1 MGPKFTVGKEDWSL
15 YRKGQTDQ
23 ERHREKVR
31 EAIKRNLM
39 DIVAEENIIV
49 SDGRKVLKVP
59 IRYLEEF
66 RFRFNESRRRH
77 VGQGD
82 GRTGPGDLLGQEARG
97 RGGRGAGDL
106 PGVDYYEAEITVD
119 ELAELVCEDLGLPY
133 LRPREPRLA
142 REVPDFRD
150 VRKKGLSGNLDRR
163 RTLLEAFKRSAREGR
178 KACRGLLPDDL
189 RYRAWDV
196 TVRPEA
202 RAVVLA
208 MMDTSGSMGTFEKY
222 VARSFFFWMVRFLRA
237 QYQNVE
243 VVFLAHHTEAR
254 ETTEEEFFTR
264 AESGGTR
271 CSSVYRLALDL
282 IGQRFPPQ
290 DYNIY
295 VFHFSDGDNLVA
307 DNELCVRLV
316 LRLLE
321 VASMVG
327 YAEIEGSYRSA
338 SSLRNAFKRIQHPRF
353 VSVLIRDKT
362 EVYQALRAFFGI
374 HGE

>member
-1 MGPKFTVGKEDWSL
+1 
-15 YRKGQTDQ
+15 
-23 ERHREKVR
+23 
-31 EAIKRNLM
+31 
-39 DIVAEENIIV
+39 
-49 SDGRKVLKVP
+49 
-59 IRYLEEF
+59 
-66 RFRFNESRRRH
+66 
-77 VGQGD
+77 VGQGE
-82 GRTGPGDLLGQEARG
+82 GGTKPGDLLGQEIRG
-97 RGGRGAGDL
+97 RGGGRGAGDL

-119 ELAELVCEDLGLPY
+119 ELAELVCEDLGLPR

-142 REVPDFRD
+142 GEAPDFRD

-163 RTLLEAFKRSAREGR
+163 RTLLEACRRSAREGH
-178 KACRGLLPDDL
+178 KACRGLVPGDL

-271 CSSVYRLALDL
+271 CSSVYRLALEI
-282 IGQRFPPQ
+282 IGQRFPPR

-295 VFHFSDGDNLVA
+295 AFHFSDGDNLVA
-307 DNELCVRLV
+307 DNELCVQLV
-316 LRLLE
+316 LKLLE
-321 VASMVG
+321 VANMVG
-327 YAEIEGSYRSA
+327 YAEVEGSYRSG
-338 SSLRNAFKRIQHPRF
+338 SSLRNAFKRIRHPRF

-374 HGE
+374 HG